1 MVVTILVDPRDGEK
15 KKKGKKE
22 NGNETNKQLKS
33 N

>member
-15 KKKGKKE
+15 KKEKKKE
-22 NGNETNKQLKS
+22 NMATKRTS

>member
-15 KKKGKKE
+15 KKKEKKRMA
-22 NGNETNKQLKS
+22 TKRTS

>member
-15 KKKGKKE
+15 KKKEKREHGY
-22 NGNETNKQLKS
+22 ETNKQLKS

>member
-15 KKKGKKE
+15 KKEKREHGY
-22 NGNETNKQLKS
+22 ETNKQLKS